1 MKQLRSLNLINEL
14 AKQGFDLN
22 EIQLILESINLWSIC
37 ISTEDIRETLIN
49 AEVQV
54 KQTIQ
59 VQKAMIIS

>member
-1 MKQLRSLNLINEL
+1 MKQFRALNLINEL

>member
-1 MKQLRSLNLINEL
+1 MKQLRALNLINEL

>member
-1 MKQLRSLNLINEL
+1 MKQFRALNLINEL

-22 EIQLILESINLWSIC
+22 DLQLILESINLWSIC
-37 ISTEDIRETLIN
+37 ISTEDIREALIH